1 MESVPC
7 CDGSPFSN
15 LSQVTIFKDLNP
27 ELTEEH
33 QVLKAL
39 GVEYQRDLL
48 KTLFIRYGGLMTS
61 AVKSEMLLTKCTY
74 EDACVRFMQA
84 ADVLTGDMYYVEMGD
99 SWQKEQTVSE

>member
-15 LSQVTIFKDLNP
+15 LPQVTIFKDLNP
-27 ELTEEH
+27 ELTQEH
-33 QVLKAL
+33 QELKAL
-39 GVEYQRDLL
+39 GIEYQRDLL
-48 KTLFIRYGGLMTS
+48 KTLFIRWGGLMTS
-61 AVKSEMLLTKCTY
+61 SVKSEMVLTKCSY

-99 SWQKEQTVSE
+99 TYKNEQTASE